1 MPDYPAVPGVKI
13 IKLNSS
19 NIDEPEDPDLPWKLE
34 MTFRPPE
41 FMIVAFVLLHGGS
54 EDLVVQAS
62 TREDLVRFIELEGLA
77 CHPRLGCATFTGPNG
92 KAEEVTKES
101 LRS

>member
-19 NIDEPEDPDLPWKLE
+19 GIDEPDDPELPWKLE
-34 MTFRPPE
+34 MTFRPSD
-41 FMIVAFVLLHGGS
+41 FMIVAFVLLHGPT
-54 EDLVVQAS
+54 EDLVVKGN
-62 TREDLVRFIELEGLA
+62 TREDLVRFIELEGFA
-77 CHPRLGCATFTGPNG
+77 RHPRLIRMTFTGPDG
-92 KAEEVTKES
+92 KEEEAALES

>member
-19 NIDEPEDPDLPWKLE
+19 NIDEPDDPALPWKLE

-41 FMIVAFVLLHGGS
+41 FMIVAFVLMHSGS
-54 EDLVVQAS
+54 EDLVVKGN
-62 TREDLVRFIELEGLA
+62 TREDLLRFIELENLA
-77 CHPRLGCATFTGPNG
+77 YHPRLGRVTLTGPDG
-92 KAEEVTKES
+92 QEEEVTKES

>member
-19 NIDEPEDPDLPWKLE
+19 NIDEPYDPNLPWKLE
-34 MTFRPPE
+34 MTFSPPE
-41 FMIVAFVLLHGGS
+41 FMAVAFVLLHGGT
-54 EDLVVQAS
+54 ERLVAQGN
-62 TREDLVRFIELEGLA
+62 TREDLLLFIELEELA
-77 CHPRLGCATFTGPNG
+77 SHPRLVSVTFTGPDG
-92 KAEEVTKES
+92 LQVEVTKES